1 MLCRPNGSPMI
12 LCIGNVLTAD
22 ELIAITEKLET
33 AEFVDGKATA
43 GWHARLVKNNTQLPK
58 GAPVLTGVRSLITT
72 ALERN
77 QLFQMAARPK
87 RIHPLLISRY
97 QPGMAYGTH
106 TDDALMNRSQQV
118 MRSDVSFTLFL
129 NPPEAYEGGELVI
142 ETAQA
147 EQDYK
152 LPAGAMIVY
161 PSSTLHR
168 VETVTSGVR
177 LAAVSWVQSLIRDPQ
192 EREILFDLDTAR
204 QSLFEQSGK
213 TQEFDLLSKTHA
225 NLLRKWA
232 DC

>member
-1 MLCRPNGSPMI
+1 MI

-22 ELIAITEKLET
+22 ELAHITEKLN
-33 AEFVDGKATA
+33 AAKFIDGKTTA

-58 GAPVLTGVRSLITT
+58 GSPVLEEVRSLINT
-72 ALERN
+72 ALNRN
-77 QLFQMAARPK
+77 RLFQMAARPK

-97 QPGMAYGTH
+97 DMGMAYGTH
-106 TDDALMNRSQQV
+106 TDDALMNRQNQV
-118 MRSDVSFTLFL
+118 MRSDLSFTLFL
-129 NPPEAYEGGELVI
+129 NSPDTYEGGELVI
-142 ETAQA
+142 ETAQG

-152 LPAGAMIVY
+152 LPSGAMIVY

-177 LAAVSWVQSLIRDPQ
+177 LAAISWIQSLIRDSQ

-204 QSLFEQSGK
+204 QSLFEQYGK

-232 DC
+232 EC